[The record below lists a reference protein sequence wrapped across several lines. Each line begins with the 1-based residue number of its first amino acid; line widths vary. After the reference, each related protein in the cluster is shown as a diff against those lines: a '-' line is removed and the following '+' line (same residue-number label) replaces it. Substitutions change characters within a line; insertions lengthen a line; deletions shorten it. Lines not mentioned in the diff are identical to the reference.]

1 MHKALTKG
9 FFPLIMYSMIELQ
22 TPAGPVTGG
31 VPAGA
36 PFTFMEEYLFYHFK
50 TKLVNY
56 AARILQSPIQH
67 MPSVYSVK
75 LGISG

>member
-1 MHKALTKG
+1 
-9 FFPLIMYSMIELQ
+9 MYSMIELQ

-36 PFTFMEEYLFYHFK
+36 PFTFMEESMSKPFLSFQDQIGKH
-50 TKLVNY
+50 